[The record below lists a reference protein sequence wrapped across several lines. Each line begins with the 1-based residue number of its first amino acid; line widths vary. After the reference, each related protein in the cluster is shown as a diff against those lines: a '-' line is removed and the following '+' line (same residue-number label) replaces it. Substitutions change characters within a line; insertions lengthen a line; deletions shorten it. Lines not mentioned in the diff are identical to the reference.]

1 MSLRSLQ
8 VKSLLHPIPVFTGTD
23 LHVLSTILSGIC
35 TLFPVEIDHMNT
47 SAARD
52 YLRQEGLD
60 GWLVYEHRQMNPV
73 FAELVG
79 DVGHLTRPCFL
90 WIPVDG
96 PQHVLAHAVE
106 VTRFS
111 ALGESHVYSN
121 RGEYRDGL
129 GQLLKGSERIAMEY
143 SPYAEL
149 PLTSRVDGGTLDL
162 VRSFGVDIVSSANL
176 ITYVTARWDAVGV
189 VSHKSVAH
197 KLTEIV
203 QDAFSVVGGRVEDG
217 ITEFQLAEYIRQ
229 RFKEKEVVTLAG
241 PVVAVNEH
249 SSDPHY
255 EPTEGFSMPIRQGDW
270 LLIDLWGREIGER
283 SIYAD
288 ITWTAYVGGDVPK
301 KIVEVFET
309 VLNARD
315 AAVSALIQAHL
326 ESRSLMGQEVD
337 QVARNVIA
345 HAGFSENFTHRLGH
359 SIGSDVHGNGPN
371 LDGFETSDTRR
382 LIPGLGFSIEPGIY
396 LQDFGVRS
404 EINVYLGVDGPEIT
418 TDPQREI
425 VLIDVR

>member
-1 MSLRSLQ
+1 MDS
-8 VKSLLHPIPVFTGTD
+8 
-23 LHVLSTILSGIC
+23 ST
-35 TLFPVEIDHMNT
+35 
-47 SAARD
+47 AQD
-52 YLRQEGLD
+52 YLRQAGLD

-73 FAELVG
+73 FTDLVG

-96 PQHVLAHAVE
+96 PQHILAHAVE
-106 VTRFS
+106 VARFS
-111 ALGESHVYSN
+111 SLADTHVYSN
-121 RGEYRDGL
+121 RVEYRQGL
-129 GQLLKGSERIAMEY
+129 DQLLKGSKRIAMEY

-162 VRSFGVDIVSSANL
+162 VRSFGVDIVSSADL
-176 ITYVTARWDAVGV
+176 VTYVTARWDAAGV
-189 VSHKSVAH
+189 TLHRLAAH

-203 QDAFSVVGGRVEDG
+203 KDAFSVVGERVEDG
-217 ITEFQLAEYIRQ
+217 INEFELAEYIRN
-229 RFKEKEVVTLAG
+229 RFTEKKVTTLAG

-255 EPTEGFSMPIRQGDW
+255 EPTAGFSLPIRRGDW
-270 LLIDLWGREIGER
+270 LLIDLWGRELEER

-288 ITWTAYVGGDVPK
+288 ITWTAYVGKDVPNN
-301 KIVEVFET
+301 IVKVFDT

-315 AAVSALIQAHL
+315 AAISALTEAHQ
-326 ESRSLMGQEVD
+326 ENRSLLGQEVD

-345 HAGFSENFTHRLGH
+345 DAGFSANFTHRLGH
-359 SIGSDVHGNGPN
+359 NIGFDVHGNGPN
-371 LDGFETSDTRR
+371 LDSFETTDTRR

-404 EINVYLGVDGPEIT
+404 EINVYLGDDGPEIT
-418 TDPQREI
+418 TNPQTEI